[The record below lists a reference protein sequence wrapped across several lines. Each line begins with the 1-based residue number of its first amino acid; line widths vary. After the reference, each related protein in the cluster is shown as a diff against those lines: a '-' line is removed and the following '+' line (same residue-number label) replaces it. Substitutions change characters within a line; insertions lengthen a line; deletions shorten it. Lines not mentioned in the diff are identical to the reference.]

1 MLWLLGF
8 FRCGFWG
15 CLDDAVEVVVV
26 DDVVE
31 VSDMLWQLGGGVIS
45 RLITIRSI
53 EGTTNIKIDDVI
65 RICLINNLA
74 YLPLVQS
81 HLAPQ
86 TGASIVS

>member
-1 MLWLLGF
+1 MMLWKLWWWMMLCKLVTC
-8 FRCGFWG
+8 CGSW
-15 CLDDAVEVVVV
+15 
-26 DDVVE
+26 
-31 VSDMLWQLGGGVIS
+31 GGGVIS
-45 RLITIRSI
+45 RLITIRTI

-65 RICLINNLA
+65 RICLIHNLA